1 MVQTSGILELQSTVR
16 NPTYNCEYTRGFAM
30 KTLRRYDLRERL
42 YFITVVTYQRERLLL
57 LDAPLFHRAWGQIE
71 PIAWVV
77 MVDHFH
83 AILETGAQSIS
94 QIVHAFKVRY
104 SRRFRDK
111 YRPGRVWQNRFWDHV
126 IRNQSDLNHHIDY
139 IHYNPV
145 KHGLLNDP
153 FDYTHSSL
161 SDYYQSGLYERDWG
175 ARKELVFEGQYGE

>member
-1 MVQTSGILELQSTVR
+1 
-16 NPTYNCEYTRGFAM
+16 M

-42 YFITVVTYQRERLLL
+42 YFITVVTYGRQPLLL
-57 LDAPLFHRAWGQIE
+57 VDAPLFHRAWGQIE

-94 QIVHAFKVRY
+94 QIVHAFKIRY
-104 SRRFRDK
+104 SRWFRDK
-111 YRPGRVWQNRFWDHV
+111 YCPGHVWQNRFWDHV
-126 IRNQSDLNHHIDY
+126 IRDQNDLNRHIDY
-139 IHYNPV
+139 VHYNPV

-175 ARKELVFEGQYGE
+175 VKKELVFEGEYGE